1 MRKRPRRRAKAL
13 RRVRPE
19 VEIVSTMKG
28 KAMRQTK
35 CIDDIKCPYCGYMFN
50 GSDAVNGDMDC
61 TEATCPKCEKEMAI
75 SISVEYLATEIEN

>member
-1 MRKRPRRRAKAL
+1 
-13 RRVRPE
+13 
-19 VEIVSTMKG
+19 MKG